1 MAAIPNCPLGNV
13 PGSGMGLKVGQGAH
27 MGLGLGGG
35 HGAHLGAGAGL
46 LACPAGSGLMPG
58 LHLQGGLAAGT
69 GGTTKG
75 VTAALG
81 PNAAATPSIVAPSGL
96 GKAAAVGGTAVG
108 SKGLSLGLGIGL
120 GLWGPLLLAGVSAAG
135 AYMLW
140 KSYQDTKPQT
150 EDDIELSEALSSQ

>member
-1 MAAIPNCPLGNV
+1 MVGTTVCPLGNV

-58 LHLQGGLAAGT
+58 LHLQSGIAAGS
-69 GGTTKG
+69 GGVAKS

-81 PNAAATPSIVAPSGL
+81 QNSATVPVASAL
-96 GKAAAVGGTAVG
+96 RDR
-108 SKGLSLGLGIGL
+108 L
-120 GLWGPLLLAGVSAAG
+120 VSCSTSWRRA
-135 AYMLW
+135 
-140 KSYQDTKPQT
+140 SR
-150 EDDIELSEALSSQ
+150 SRR